1 MGVWA
6 SKIHDPE
13 TLLLTMKK
21 YFTFLFLSLTAFQ
34 SFSQDKTDPSAWDIE
49 KYKGNTKSFSI
60 TTDEGTWMNLDV
72 SPDGKEIVFDL
83 LGDIYVM
90 PINGGTA
97 QLLSGGIAWDVQPR
111 FSPNGKYISYTSD
124 KSGADNIWIMN
135 RDGSGKKQVTKET
148 FRLLNNATWM
158 PNSEYIIARKHYTGT
173 RSLGAGEMWMYNIY
187 GGEGIQLTKRKN
199 DQQDAGEPN
208 VSPNGRF
215 LYFSEDVSPGPDFQ
229 YSKDP
234 NGMIYAIRR
243 LDLSNGKLSDFI
255 AVQGGAVRPQIS
267 PDAKFMA
274 YVKRVR
280 LKSVLYVQNTRTG
293 EEWPVYDDLSHDQ
306 QETWAIFGVYPNFAW
321 TPDSKNLIFYAK
333 GKIRKLELSSL
344 QSAEVPFEVTSN
356 QTVQEALHFPQQ
368 VFTEDFTV
376 KMIRQ
381 LCTSPDGK
389 TVVFSAAGYLY
400 KKELPEGKPE
410 RLTSG
415 IDFEFEPSF
424 SPDGRYLVYTT
435 WSDEFKG
442 AIKRTDLKSG
452 KTITL
457 SDEKGFYF
465 SPVYSTKGDKIVYR
479 KGSGNGMLGFS
490 YGKNTGIFTISSNGG
505 NKLLVSENGIKPRFN
520 ADDSRIY
527 FQSYSNGKKS
537 YKSIDLNGANERTH
551 YTSTYATEFA
561 PSPDGKWMAFT
572 ELFNVYITPMVT
584 TGTELDL
591 SSVNKS
597 IPLTKIPSDGGIYIH
612 WGNDS
617 KNLFWTVGE
626 RYYGKNVS
634 SLFPFAEENN
644 QSTTNTA
651 QVIPADGIPMGLSL
665 KTDVPTGLLALK
677 GARILT
683 MNGDNQVIDEGTIL
697 LENNKIIG
705 IGKVDQVTIP
715 PGAKVIDVYGKTIM
729 PGIVDVHAH
738 LPSSPDGLIPQ
749 QNWAYLTNLA
759 FGVTTSHDPSSN
771 TVMVFSQSEML
782 KAGRMVGPRLYST
795 GSILYGAEGDF
806 KVVINNLEDA
816 LSNLRRLKAVGAF
829 SVKSYNQPRR
839 SQRQQIL
846 EAARQLKMEVVPEG
860 GSTFFTNMNMIADG
874 HTGIEHS
881 IPVVPVYKDVKAFW
895 NNTGVAYTPTLIVA
909 YGAQWGENYWY
920 DRTNV
925 WENERLLAFTP
936 RSIIDARSRR
946 RTTSEYGDYG
956 HIEVAKAVKQIADG
970 GTKVNLGAHGQIQG
984 LGAHWELWMLVQ
996 GGMTPMQAIKCATVN
1011 GALYLGMDKEIGS
1024 LEKGKLG
1031 DLIVMDANPL
1041 EDIRNSE
1048 KIKYVMV
1055 NGRIYD
1061 SMTMNEIGSR
1071 DKLRGKLWFELNK
1084 GTGYAMPTDASET
1097 WTYTVPECD

>member
-1 MGVWA
+1 M
-6 SKIHDPE
+6 KRY
-13 TLLLTMKK
+13 LLVVV
-21 YFTFLFLSLTAFQ
+21 LSALISPA
-34 SFSQDKTDPSAWDIE
+34 FSQDKKESPKWDVE
-49 KYKGNTKSFSI
+49 KYKGTTKTFSI
-60 TTDEGTWMNLDV
+60 STDEGTWMNLDV
-72 SPDGKEIVFDL
+72 SPDGKDIVFDL
-83 LGDIYVM
+83 LGDIYIM
-90 PINGGTA
+90 PVNGGTA

-124 KSGADNIWIMN
+124 KSGGDNIWIMN
-135 RDGSGKKQVTKET
+135 RDGSNKKQITKES

-158 PNSEYIIARKHYTGT
+158 PNSQYVVARKHFTGT
-173 RSLGAGEMWMYNIY
+173 RSLGAGEMWMYSIY
-187 GGEGIQLTKRKN
+187 GGDGVQLTKRKN

-208 VSPNGRF
+208 ISPNGRF
-215 LYFSEDVSPGPDFQ
+215 LYFSEDMSPGPDFE

-243 LDLSNGKLSDFI
+243 LDMTTGKLSNLI
-255 AVQGGAVRPQIS
+255 AEQGGAARPQIS

-280 LKSVLYVQNTRTG
+280 LKSALYIQNLKTG
-293 EEWPVYDDLSHDQ
+293 EEWPVFEDLSHDQ

-321 TPDSKNLIFYAK
+321 TPDAKSLIFYAK
-333 GKIRKLELSSL
+333 GKIKKVDLGSL
-344 QSAEVPFEVTSN
+344 QVTEIPFQVNSE

-368 VFTEDFTV
+368 VYSSEFTA

-381 LCTSPDGK
+381 LKTSPDGK
-389 TVVFSAAGYLY
+389 WVVFNAAGFLY

-410 RLTSG
+410 RLTNG
-415 IDFEFEPSF
+415 LDFEFEPSF
-424 SPDGRYLVYTT
+424 SPDGKYVIFTT

-442 AIKRTDLKSG
+442 AVKRADFRSG

-457 SDEKGFYF
+457 TDEKGFYY
-465 SPVYSTKGDKIVYR
+465 SPSYSSKGDKIVYR
-479 KGSGNGMLGFS
+479 KGSGNDVLGYS
-490 YGKNTGIFTISSNGG
+490 YGKNPGIYVISSNGG
-505 NKLLVSENGIKPRFN
+505 NKTQILDNGIKPQFN

-527 FQSYSNGKKS
+527 FQGNSNGKKA
-537 YKSIDLNGANERTH
+537 YKSVDVNGGNERTH
-551 YTSTYATEFA
+551 YTSTYATQFA

-584 TGTELDL
+584 VGSELDL
-591 SSVNKS
+591 SAGNKS
-597 IPLTKIPSDGGIYIH
+597 IPLSKITKDGGTYIH
-612 WGNDS
+612 WSNDS
-617 KNLFWTVGE
+617 KKLCWTLGE
-626 RYYGKNVS
+626 NYYNKDINTIFS
-634 SLFPFAEENN
+634 FAD
-644 QSTTNTA
+644 STA
-651 QVIPADGIPMGLSL
+651 QNPSATADLNDSPADETPINLVL
-665 KTDVPTGLLALK
+665 KTDVPAGLMALK
-677 GARILT
+677 GARIIT
-683 MNGDNQVIDEGTIL
+683 MNGDEVIEEGTIL
-697 LENNKIIG
+697 IENNKIIN
-705 IGKVDQVTIP
+705 IGKAAEISIP
-715 PGAKVIDVYGKTIM
+715 ANAQVIDVTGKTIM

-738 LPSSPDGLIPQ
+738 LHTSPDGISPQ
-749 QNWAYLTNLA
+749 QDWSYLANLA
-759 FGVTTSHDPSSN
+759 SGVTTSHDPSSN
-771 TVMVFSQSEML
+771 TEMVFSQSEML

-795 GSILYGAEGDF
+795 GSILYGADGDF
-806 KVVINNLEDA
+806 KVVINSLEDA

-839 SQRQQIL
+839 EQRQQII

-860 GSTFFTNMNMIADG
+860 GSTFFTNMNMVADG

-881 IPVVPVYKDVKAFW
+881 IPVVPVYKDVKSFW
-895 NNTGVAYTPTLIVA
+895 NNTQVGYTPTLIVS

-936 RSIIDARSRR
+936 RAIIDARSRR

-956 HIEVAKAVKQIADG
+956 HIDVAKAVKQIADG

-996 GGMTPMQAIKCATVN
+996 GGMSPLQAIRCATIN
-1011 GALYLGMDKEIGS
+1011 GAGYLGMNKEIGS
-1024 LEKGKLG
+1024 LEKGKLA
-1031 DLIVMDANPL
+1031 DLVVMDSNPL
-1041 EDIRNSE
+1041 DDIRNSE

-1061 SMTMNEIGSR
+1061 SMSMNEIGSR
-1071 DKLRGKLWFELNK
+1071 DKLRGRLWFELNK
-1084 GTGYAMPTDASET
+1084 SNGYTSPSDASET